1 MNKHFSDNLS
11 AKLAVAGI
19 WVTNFCIVIATLFSL
34 FLVTAAF
41 WVLWLPAGNIW
52 CYHLYYFVVDGQFCI
67 PKVYAV
73 LTDGFLGLAQIHASL
88 VN

>member
-1 MNKHFSDNLS
+1 MNKHLSDNLS

-41 WVLWLPAGNIW
+41 G
-52 CYHLYYFVVDGQFCI
+52 FF
-67 PKVYAV
+67 
-73 LTDGFLGLAQIHASL
+73 GFLLGTFGAIISTTLWWMASSAWL
-88 VN
+88 KYMQAS

>member
-41 WVLWLPAGNIW
+41 G
-52 CYHLYYFVVDGQFCI
+52 FFGFF
-67 PKVYAV
+67 
-73 LTDGFLGLAQIHASL
+73 GFLLGTFGAIISTTLWWMVSSAYLKYIQS
-88 VN
+88 